1 MIWTDIASFM
11 CIFAPIISKQTKL
24 VIDMRKRRLSFLS
37 SGALFCLLISS
48 SLISCID
55 KDTNL
60 SISGEENSNTPH
72 AFNFSTTESVQLNV
86 NYDVPEGYKVLFE
99 VYTENPFV
107 TDESGQVV
115 KRTDIDPVIKRMTDE
130 KGAYSSLETISSDH
144 GNDVYIYTSC
154 IGVPMLHKA
163 SFDGAGI
170 NADINWDTMADAAS
184 RTRADGEYQNVPSGF
199 YTLGTWDVN
208 GRPNYLDS
216 EGELTLSASVINTIN
231 KTIPERGNCPQEYRQ
246 SVDFVL
252 NDPNGKMAEVKVR
265 FIGGTSS
272 AASAFGYYCYKEGDS
287 DEAIRKAKKYVIFP
301 NTRTGVGIK
310 GGECVKLHYIDEN
323 GVDQGTEFP
332 NGTKIGWFIKN
343 NAFKQG
349 TVGAQNKEY
358 YSTTSL
364 NSDKRTHTAAF
375 RINDFIVLS
384 FEDWTDSDYNDVQF
398 NVWSNPIEAI
408 VTPELPDVE
417 PSEPED
423 DGSVAYRMSY
433 KGILA
438 FEDNWPSK
446 GDYDLNDMIVR
457 YNSTLSFNTKNEVL
471 STEDEFKVL
480 WAGALYRN
488 GFAYQMNTERSNVEC
503 EILEGASD
511 WGYQGLDKDLTQATV
526 SLFNDAKEVTGENT
540 RTPAYKVINT
550 FKKPV
555 DHNRFGVAPYN
566 PFIFIHKNAS
576 EGRVEVHPINHKP
589 TEKAD
594 MTLFHTEV
602 DLSDVEKGVYYVS
615 ANSYPFAIHLIDAEE
630 FSTKEGVSV
639 DKSYPKYTDW
649 AKSNGMSNKDWYKK

>member
-1 MIWTDIASFM
+1 
-11 CIFAPIISKQTKL
+11 
-24 VIDMRKRRLSFLS
+24 MRKRCLSFLS
-37 SGALFCLLISS
+37 SGAMFCLLMSS
-48 SLISCID
+48 SLVGCID
-55 KDTNL
+55 KETNL
-60 SISGEENSNTPH
+60 SISGEENPNTPH
-72 AFNFSTTESVQLNV
+72 TFDFSTTESVQLNV

-115 KRTDIDPVIKRMTDE
+115 KRTDIDPVVMRMTDE
-130 KGAYSSLETISSDH
+130 KGDYSSLETIPSDH
-144 GNDVYIYTSC
+144 GSDVYIYTSY

-163 SFDGAGI
+163 SFEGTNV
-170 NADINWDTMADAAS
+170 NADINWDTMADAVPQ
-184 RTRADGEYQNVPSGF
+184 TRADGEYQNVPSGY

-208 GRPNYLDS
+208 GRPNYLNS
-216 EGELTLSASVINTIN
+216 AGELILSASVISTIN
-231 KTIPERGNCPQEYRQ
+231 KTIPERGNCPDEYRQ

-252 NDPNGKMAEVKVR
+252 NNPNGEKAEVMVR
-265 FIGGTSS
+265 FVGGTSS
-272 AASAFGYYCYKEGDS
+272 ASSAFGYYCYKEGDS
-287 DEAIRKAKKYVIFP
+287 DEAIRKAKKYIIFP

-343 NAFKQG
+343 NAFSKG
-349 TVGAQNKEY
+349 TVAAKNKEF

-375 RINDFIVLS
+375 RIDDFIVLS
-384 FEDWTDSDYNDVQF
+384 FEDWDDNDYNDVQF
-398 NVWSNPIEAI
+398 NLWSNPIEAI

-423 DGSVAYRMSY
+423 DKTAAYRMSY

-446 GDYDLNDMIVR
+446 GDYDLNDMIVH

-480 WAGALYRN
+480 WAGALYHN

-511 WGYQGLDKDLTQATV
+511 WGYQGLDKDLDQATV
-526 SLFNDAKEVTGENT
+526 SLFNDAKDVTNENT

-555 DHNRFGVAPYN
+555 DHNQFGVAPYN
-566 PFIFIHKNAS
+566 PFIFIHKNVS

-594 MTLFHTEV
+594 MTLFHTEF

-615 ANSYPFAIHLIDAEE
+615 GNSYPFAIHLIDAEE

-639 DKSYPKYTDW
+639 DKSYPKYMDW
-649 AKSNGMSNKDWYKK
+649 AKSNGTSNKDWYKK